1 MKSEDL
7 SGALGALAFVEVETP
22 QDFAERVLLALD
34 ARSRERRRTLRV
46 AVLRVRTDLWRRGR
60 EGTQR
65 AGEWLDAR
73 GGVGRSALAGSAI
86 VIGAVA
92 IGLETRHLL
101 RSREVTSA

>member
-1 MKSEDL
+1 MNSDDL
-7 SGALGALAFVEVETP
+7 SSVLDTLAFVEVETP

-34 ARSRERRRTLRV
+34 ARSRERRRTLRL
-46 AVLRVRTDLWRRGR
+46 AVLSVRTDLWRRGR

-73 GGVGRSALAGSAI
+73 GGFGRSALAGSAI

-92 IGLETRHLL
+92 IGLETRHLR

>member
-7 SGALGALAFVEVETP
+7 SGAIGALAFVDVETP
-22 QDFAERVLLALD
+22 EGFAERVLQELD
-34 ARSRERRRTLRV
+34 ARSRERRRALRL

-73 GGVGRSALAGSAI
+73 GGVAR
-86 VIGAVA
+86 
-92 IGLETRHLL
+92 
-101 RSREVTSA
+101 